1 MERPAPDTV
10 QPPVTRWGVFFRLV
24 GVLAISAI
32 GLVSVPDHW
41 HGAWLAID
49 IVLPKAPAT
58 ATRRRVKRRRSRVR
72 FESC

>member
-41 HGAWLAID
+41 HGAWLAVD
-49 IVLPKAPAT
+49 IVLGLVALVLVRW
-58 ATRRRVKRRRSRVR
+58 RRRWPRR
-72 FESC
+72 